1 MKKFKILKQ
10 LDTRSF
16 SSSREDPFLNLDK
29 ESTVT
34 DVGFAHYPKI
44 DD

>member
-1 MKKFKILKQ
+1 MKKFKIVKQ

-34 DVGFAHYPKI
+34 DVGFAHYSKI